1 MSIFVY
7 FPDHAECEA
16 LCAKLKMWMEL
27 SCVSTELVCDRA
39 ADQLPPSSI
48 VFWDLDASSP
58 PPYLQTQEYT
68 LFLCSCDPQ
77 RAIDSYTFHP
87 TGFLTKP
94 ISMDKLWHVMLRC
107 SSLWFPDLLR
117 LEIVSERVRVGIPY
131 QNLLW
136 AEGTRRGCML
146 HTTHQSIPSREP
158 LYRLE
163 QRLPERIFIRC
174 QRSFLVNLLHV
185 HQLTGNYLYLSDGT
199 QVSLGRGNKAE
210 VRELYRQFCLLRYE
224 RPEPFAEGGAE
235 L

>member
-7 FPDHAECEA
+7 FPDHTERED
-16 LCAKLKMWMEL
+16 LCTKLQIWREL
-27 SCVSTELVCDRA
+27 SCVSTELVCTEA
-39 ADQLPPSSI
+39 EEQPAPSSI
-48 VFWDLDASSP
+48 VFWDLDASAP
-58 PPYLQTQEYT
+58 PPWLLTQEYT
-68 LFLCSCDPQ
+68 LFLCSRDPQ

-87 TGFLTKP
+87 TDFLTKP
-94 ISMDKLWHVMLRC
+94 ISMDRLWSAMLRC

-131 QNLLW
+131 QNLVW

-163 QRLPERIFIRC
+163 QRLPERTFVRC

-185 HQLTGNYLYLSDGT
+185 HQLTGSHLYLSDGT

-210 VRELYRQFCLLRYE
+210 VQERYRQFCLVRYE
-224 RPEPFAEGGAE
+224 RQAPPAQGGMGR
-235 L
+235 

>member
-7 FPDHAECEA
+7 FPDHTERES
-16 LCAKLKMWMEL
+16 LCTKLQLWREL
-27 SCVSTELVCDRA
+27 SCVSIELICDGA
-39 ADQLPPSSI
+39 IDHCFSSRI
-48 VFWDLDASSP
+48 IFWDLDSSDP
-58 PPYLQTQEYT
+58 PPQFQTREYA
-68 LFLCSCDPQ
+68 LFLCSRDPQ
-77 RAIDSYTFHP
+77 RAIDSYLFHP
-87 TGFLTKP
+87 TDFLPKP
-94 ISMDKLWHVMLRC
+94 ISMDRLWHAMLRC
-107 SSLWFPDLLR
+107 SSLWFPSLLR
-117 LEIVSERVRVGIPY
+117 LEIISERVRVGIPY

-136 AEGTRRGCML
+136 AEGTRRGCVL

-185 HQLTGNYLYLSDGT
+185 HQLTGSYLYLSDGT
-199 QVSLGRGNKAE
+199 QISLGRGNKAE

-224 RPEPFAEGGAE
+224 QEEPLVEGGSG